1 MLKLRINPLA
11 TEDLKEIKEYIS
23 REFDKPQ
30 AAIRVVRNII
40 DSYEKL
46 KDFPMIGSKLSEKV
60 DIKTDFRFLISGNY
74 IVFYKV
80 DDVFVSI
87 YRILYAERD
96 YLNIL
101 FPKR

>member
-23 REFDKPQ
+23 
-30 AAIRVVRNII
+30 
-40 DSYEKL
+40 S
-46 KDFPMIGSKLSEKV
+46 
-60 DIKTDFRFLISGNY
+60 NY

-80 DDVFVSI
+80 DDFFVSI

-101 FPKR
+101 FPK